1 MGSIATLLIKIA
13 AEIEDYHG
21 NLCLRAKLNQQN
33 GNAVLL
39 VCMLHCYVVD

>member
-33 GNAVLL
+33 GNAVLFGMHAAL
-39 VCMLHCYVVD
+39 LCC